1 MKVGDLVKLSE
12 VGGSGT
18 LAMVRGIII
27 DIFIDPAGYKKT
39 SVIWTD
45 GDETREWP
53 EDLEVVCK

>member
-18 LAMVRGIII
+18 SATVRGIII
-27 DIFIDPAGYKKT
+27 DIFIDPEGYKKT
-39 SVIWTD
+39 SVVSTD